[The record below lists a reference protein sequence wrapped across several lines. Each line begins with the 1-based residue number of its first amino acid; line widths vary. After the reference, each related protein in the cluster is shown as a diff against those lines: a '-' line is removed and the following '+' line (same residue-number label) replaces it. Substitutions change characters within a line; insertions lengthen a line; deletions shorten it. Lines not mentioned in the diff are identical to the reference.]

1 MNTATGHLTLKD
13 IAELAQVSRPAVSN
27 WRSRYNDF
35 PDPVKE
41 STPRKP
47 LFDADAVVAWLKQNG
62 FFPEGA
68 EEDLKLASLWATANL
83 LRSHLPVDEIPLVI
97 LSLLALDQDPSFE
110 VPAEFDQI
118 TGRLN
123 EDTLDEVKRGIAS
136 LSITDYA
143 QAANQVVDRFLG
155 VGSRGK
161 RSQYGTST
169 SLSSTALISAASTT
183 LEGVQTVL
191 DPACGIA
198 GTLLGIGA
206 AVPEAKLLGA
216 ELNPSTAALARLL
229 GHFADST
236 VTIHTGDSI
245 VHDPFP
251 ETKTDL
257 VVCEPPLGVRIPRE
271 QLGNLEELF
280 GPLRGLLSD
289 DLFLLHAAHHLSPDG
304 RAYILTGLNP
314 TYRPSFREHR
324 QRLVAQGQVEAI
336 VELPAGMYAATR
348 IPAVLWA
355 LRTKGADEPLLID
368 ASGEAPETIPARIA
382 EWLTAAR
389 NREATDVPYKAVTLA
404 DVVTNDGSL
413 SPSTY
418 LAEPLST
425 DEAGSEFDSALQSL
439 EATTKDLMRIR
450 TPRVTADAIPTSTT
464 STMLADLI
472 KSGHFTRINGT
483 YRADKH
489 LESGDVYLAR
499 PNRNAAPA
507 FVADHDAAD
516 VLRPGDIVMPR
527 IGELP
532 AWVHQD
538 DGKTWVPSDS
548 VIVLRPTSDEYDPDF
563 IAACLNAAVNIDT
576 RTTLPRRHPVARIA
590 IPELSSDQQAVVA
603 QAHRSFDNART
614 AARQLER
621 EAEHASDALINLV
634 FSGK

>member
-1 MNTATGHLTLKD
+1 MNNTTGRLTLKD

-27 WRSRYNDF
+27 WRRRYNDF
-35 PDPVKE
+35 PEPVEE

-47 LFDADAVVAWLKQNG
+47 LFDADAVVAWLKHND

-68 EEDLKLASLWATANL
+68 EEDLQLASLWATANL
-83 LRSHLPVDEIPLVI
+83 LRNHLPVDAIPLVV

-110 VPAEFDQI
+110 VAAEFNQI
-118 TGRLN
+118 TGHLSG
-123 EDTLDEVKRGIAS
+123 DTLGEVKRGIAG
-136 LSITDYA
+136 LRITDYA

-155 VGSRGK
+155 VGSRGE
-161 RSQYGTST
+161 RSQYGTSM
-169 SLSSTALISAASTT
+169 SLSSAALIAAAATT
-183 LEGVQTVL
+183 VGSVRTVL

-198 GTLLGIGA
+198 GTLLGVGA
-206 AVPEAKLLGA
+206 ATPEAELFGA

-229 GHFADST
+229 GHFADRA

-251 ETKTDL
+251 ETKADL

-271 QLGNLEELF
+271 QLSQLARTFGATRALHSEELF
-280 GPLRGLLSD
+280 LLYAAQH
-289 DLFLLHAAHHLSPDG
+289 LTAGGHA
-304 RAYILTGLNP
+304 YVLTGLAS
-314 TYRPSFREHR
+314 TYRPQFKEHR
-324 QRLVAQGQVEAI
+324 QQLFAQGHIEAV
-336 VELPAGMYAATR
+336 VELPAGMYSATR
-348 IPAVLWA
+348 IPAVLWV
-355 LRTKGADEPLLID
+355 LRSRDAEESLLID

-382 EWLTAAR
+382 KWLTAAR
-389 NREATDVPYKAVTLA
+389 NRKATDVSYKAITLA

-425 DEAGSEFDSALQSL
+425 DGAGSEFDSALQSL
-439 EATTKDLMRIR
+439 KETTKDLMRIR
-450 TPRVTADAIPTSTT
+450 TPRVTADAIPMSTT
-464 STMLADLI
+464 SIKLADLI

-483 YRADKH
+483 YRAAKH
-489 LESGDVYLAR
+489 LESGEVYLAR
-499 PNRNAAPA
+499 PNRNADPA
-507 FVADHDAAD
+507 FVEAYKATD
-516 VLRPGDIVMPR
+516 VLLPGDIVMPR

-548 VIVLRPTSDEYDPDF
+548 VIVFRPVSDEYDPDF
-563 IAACLNAAVNIDT
+563 IAACLNATVNIDT
-576 RTTLPRRHPVARIA
+576 RGALPRRHPVTRIA
-590 IPELSSDQQAVVA
+590 IPELSRDQQAVIA
-603 QAHRSFDNART
+603 QAHRSLDNART

-621 EAEHASDALINLV
+621 KAEHASEALLNLV